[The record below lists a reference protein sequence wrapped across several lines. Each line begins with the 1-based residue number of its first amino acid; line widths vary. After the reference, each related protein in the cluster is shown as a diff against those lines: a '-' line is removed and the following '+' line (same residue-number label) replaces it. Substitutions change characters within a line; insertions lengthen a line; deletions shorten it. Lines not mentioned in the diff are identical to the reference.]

1 MPVFGARLSQ
11 PSADANYRGT
21 NCGRSSEINK
31 TIKRKNFIV
40 MAIFKEEVEIDA
52 PTQVGL
58 VVTGPVT
65 GVGAGAQS
73 ATTGPRSREV

>member
-1 MPVFGARLSQ
+1 
-11 PSADANYRGT
+11 
-21 NCGRSSEINK
+21 
-31 TIKRKNFIV
+31 